1 VVAWERFLVFRSNNK
16 MINKTNKKK
25 KRKHF
30 WFEKNEDAKGY
41 MPNDNRIDINIDRR
55 ENVRRTWNF

>member
-1 VVAWERFLVFRSNNK
+1 

>member
-1 VVAWERFLVFRSNNK
+1 
-16 MINKTNKKK
+16 MINKNNKKK

-41 MPNDNRIDINIDRR
+41 MPNDNRAANIDIRR
-55 ENVRRTWNF
+55 ENVRRTFNI